1 MDATPYDLGATPY
14 EAPDTVI
21 FSDRSSG
28 CQVVLNGDQG
38 LNSNPCTAGSETMT
52 TADNSASE
60 DWGSA
65 SGTTSATFGSG
76 RSSSRSLGW
85 NASGLIP
92 SYMGRYQSFL
102 KRSGKGEINLL
113 FPLSIPAAI
122 TSAFGWRIHPITGD
136 QRFHAGTDLGAP
148 SGTPVLAADAGQVSV
163 AEVMGGYGLTV
174 ILSHKQDTVQTLY
187 AHLSEILVQ
196 PGDRVKQGAVIGR
209 VGSTGNSTGPHL
221 HFEMQKFTPEGW
233 IAVDPGIQLETAVA
247 QLIKYLQTA
256 QVKSTRT
263 VS

>member
-1 MDATPYDLGATPY
+1 
-14 EAPDTVI
+14 
-21 FSDRSSG
+21 
-28 CQVVLNGDQG
+28 
-38 LNSNPCTAGSETMT
+38 
-52 TADNSASE
+52 
-60 DWGSA
+60 
-65 SGTTSATFGSG
+65 
-76 RSSSRSLGW
+76 
-85 NASGLIP
+85 
-92 SYMGRYQSFL
+92 MGRYQSFL

-163 AEVMGGYGLTV
+163 AVVMGGYGLTV